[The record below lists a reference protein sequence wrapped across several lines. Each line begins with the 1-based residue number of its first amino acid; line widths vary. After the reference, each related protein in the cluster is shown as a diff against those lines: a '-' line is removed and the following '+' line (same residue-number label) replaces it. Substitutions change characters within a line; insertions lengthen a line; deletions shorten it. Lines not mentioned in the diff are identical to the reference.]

1 MESNKKEY
9 FSVNVEE
16 IYEEFSS
23 CEKGLTEK
31 QALLNRKKYGKN
43 IIEEKKEASKA
54 RIFLEQFQDILVI
67 ILIIA
72 AMISL
77 FTGGLESTI
86 VIFFV
91 LTLNATLGTIQYFKA
106 EKSLASLRSLSSPIA
121 KVIREGKEVKI
132 PSSDV
137 VVGDI
142 LIFEA
147 GDIVSA
153 DARLIEAINL
163 EINES
168 SLTGESLNIEKSSDI
183 IEARE
188 LSLGDQKNMAFS
200 GSLVTNGR
208 GIGVVV
214 NVGMASEI
222 GKIALALKETK
233 QDKTPLQNSLDNFSK
248 YLAIIIIVICG
259 VVFALSI
266 YRNMKLIDAL
276 MFAVALAVAAIP
288 EALSSIVTIVLAIGT
303 QKMAQ
308 EKAIVKQLKAVEGLG
323 CVTVICT
330 DKTGTLTQNKMDIRK
345 VVINKKILNIEDL
358 KFDNKEE
365 EILLANCL
373 LCNNS
378 NYSSDVKTSTEAALL
393 NIRSGIDVVFFR
405 EKYKRISEISFDS
418 SRKIMS
424 TLNFYEGKNIMF
436 TKGATDVVIT
446 KCSYI
451 LENGNTRRIN
461 ESDIYDIKKALNTLS
476 EKGLRVISF
485 AYKEL
490 RGKNKIQISDEEELV
505 FIGLVG
511 LIDPPKLEAKE
522 AIANTYLA
530 GIKPVMI
537 TGDHKITALA
547 IAKEIGIYKENDIVM
562 TGSELSKISDDDLD
576 KVINKVSVYARVTPA
591 DKIRIV
597 SSWQRNNQVV
607 AFIGDGVNDAPAI
620 KKANIGISMGEGGTE
635 VSKDAS
641 SIILMDDNYST
652 IIKAIRNGRNIY
664 DNIQNAIRFLIS
676 GNAAGILAVI
686 YTTLLSLP
694 IPFAPVHLLF
704 INLLTDSLPA
714 IAIGIEPMKKDLI
727 KQKPRKSSEFLI
739 SKRVFLKIVFEGIL
753 IAFFTLLSYYV
764 GLETNQYAA
773 RTCVFLTLCSARLFH
788 SFNCRSRYS
797 IFKDKVNNKA
807 MYLSFIIG
815 MALLNLVLFVPFL
828 QPIFKVWPLEK
839 EQIVKAYLFSLAPT
853 IIIQILLV
861 IKENIRKSK

>member
-1 MESNKKEY
+1 MEVNKKEY
-9 FSVNVEE
+9 FGVDIEK
-16 IYEEFSS
+16 IYEEFDSGKNGLSS
-23 CEKGLTEK
+23 K
-31 QALLNRKKYGKN
+31 QVHLNRKKYGKN

-54 RIFLEQFQDILVI
+54 RIFLEQFQDVLVI

-72 AMISL
+72 AIISL

-91 LTLNATLGTIQYFKA
+91 LSLNATLGTIQYFKA
-106 EKSLASLRSLSSPIA
+106 EKSLASLRSLSSPTA
-121 KVIREGKEVKI
+121 KVIREGKEMKI

-137 VVGDI
+137 VVGDV
-142 LIFEA
+142 LVLEA

-153 DARLIEAINL
+153 DARLIEALNL

-168 SLTGESLNIEKSSDI
+168 SLTGESLNIEKNSEI
-183 IEARE
+183 INAKD
-188 LSLGDQKNMAFS
+188 LPLGDQKNMIFS
-200 GSLVTNGR
+200 SSLVTNGR
-208 GIGVVV
+208 GIGIVI
-214 NVGMASEI
+214 NVGMTSEI

-259 VVFALSI
+259 VVFGLSI
-266 YRNMKLIDAL
+266 YRNMKIIDAL

-323 CVTVICT
+323 CVSVICT

-345 VVINKKILNIEDL
+345 VVLNKKILNIDEL
-358 KFDNKEE
+358 KFKNKEE
-365 EILLANCL
+365 EYLLANSL

-378 NYSSDVKTSTEAALL
+378 KISIGEKTSTEAALL
-393 NIRSGIDVVFFR
+393 NLNKKIDVSHFR
-405 EKYKRISEISFDS
+405 NKYKRINEIPFDS

-436 TKGATDVVIT
+436 TKGATDVIIT

-451 LENGNTRRIN
+451 LENGTIRRIN
-461 ESDIYDIKKALNTLS
+461 ESDIFDIKRLLNTLS
-476 EKGLRVISF
+476 ENGLRVISF
-485 AYKEL
+485 AYKEFK
-490 RGKNKIQISDEEELV
+490 GKSEIQVGDEKELI

-522 AIANTYLA
+522 AISNTYLA
-530 GIKPVMI
+530 GIKPIMI

-547 IAKEIGIYKENDIVM
+547 IAKEIGIYKENDIVL
-562 TGSELSKISDDDLD
+562 TGSELSKMSDDELD
-576 KVINKVSVYARVTPA
+576 KIIDKVSVYARVTPA

-597 SSWQRNNQVV
+597 TSWQRNNQVV

-676 GNAAGILAVI
+676 GNAAGIIAVI

-714 IAIGIEPMKKDLI
+714 IAIGMEPMKKDLI

-739 SKRVFLKIVFEGIL
+739 SKRVFIKIVLEGIL
-753 IAFFTLLSYYV
+753 IALFTLLSYYV

-797 IFKDKVNNKA
+797 FFKDKVKNKA

-815 MALLNLVLFVPFL
+815 MILLNLVLFVPFL

-839 EQIVKAYLFSLAPT
+839 EQIIKAYLFALAPT
-853 IIIQILLV
+853 IIIQLFLF